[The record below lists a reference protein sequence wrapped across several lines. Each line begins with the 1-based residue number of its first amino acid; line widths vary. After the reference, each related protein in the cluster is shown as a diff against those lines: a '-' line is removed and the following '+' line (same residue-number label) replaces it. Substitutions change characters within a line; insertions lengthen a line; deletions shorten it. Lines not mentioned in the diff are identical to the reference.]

1 MPHSL
6 LYASSRPSL
15 GGSGRPSPTGRG
27 PGGGAGS
34 GGDGA
39 GTGGA
44 GSHGAGSPQS
54 PFSRGTGEG
63 VDRKIEKKRFTPKR
77 IGLGLLAL
85 VLVAGLGYGVW
96 SSATG
101 GQALNVERDKLT
113 VSTVARA
120 PFQEFIAVTG
130 NVLPERTVFLDAVE
144 GGRVEQVYVEEGA
157 MVRAGE
163 PLLRLSNNDL
173 QLRLMN
179 NEAQLAEQESN
190 LQQLRFSI
198 AQNRLD
204 LRQQL
209 AQLDFDVTRLAREHR
224 RNARLHAKQLIAREE
239 YQATRDE
246 LQYLRRRRELTQRA
260 FEQDSLAQ
268 ETQMR
273 QMELSVQRMRRNFGV
288 LEETLA
294 NLTVRAPISGQLTAL
309 DAEVGEIRT
318 SGSRFGQIDKLDAYK
333 IRAPID
339 EFYIE
344 RVTRGQAATT
354 QALGGTEYD
363 LRVTRVYPEVQNG
376 RFEVDLAFAG
386 ETVPASIRRGQSV
399 RLRLELGSPEQA
411 LLLDRGGF
419 YQSTGGNWAY
429 VVTAGGGEA
438 VRQPVRL
445 GRQNPNHFEVLE
457 GLQPGDRV
465 VTSGYDTFGDAD
477 RLVFK

>member
-6 LYASSRPSL
+6 LSASSRSSL
-15 GGSGRPSPTGRG
+15 GDADGPPSTGRG
-27 PGGGAGS
+27 GS

-39 GTGGA
+39 GRPN
-44 GSHGAGSPQS
+44 GSGPPQS

-63 VDRKIEKKRFTPKR
+63 VDRKLEKQRFTPKR

-113 VSTVARA
+113 ISTVERA

-190 LQQLRFSI
+190 LQQLRFNI

-209 AQLDFDVTRLAREHR
+209 AQLDFDITRLAREHR
-224 RNARLHAKQLIAREE
+224 RNARLHAKKLIAREE

-246 LQYLRRRRELTQRA
+246 LQYLRGRRELTQRA

-273 QMELSVQRMRRNFGV
+273 QMEMSVQRMRRNFGV

-309 DAEVGEIRT
+309 DAEVGEIRA

-344 RVTRGQAATT
+344 RVTRGQTATT
-354 QALGGTEYD
+354 QALGGTEYA
-363 LRVTRVYPEVQNG
+363 LRVTRVYPEVENG

-386 ETVPASIRRGQSV
+386 DATPASIRRGQSV

-429 VVTAGGGEA
+429 VVADGSDEA
-438 VRQPVRL
+438 VRQPIRL

-457 GLQPGDRV
+457 GLEPGDRV

-477 RLVFK
+477 RLVLQ